1 MGEFLAHACFFGGSE
16 SVATIIQLLISM
28 ILFFVLFYGI
38 SFILNMILK
47 VTWLMVAV
55 YPFIIIMLMDG
66 ISTFQY
72 FTRPVQSFQAAYEGI
87 AGLSLPDILM
97 LGSGF
102 IGVIL
107 AGATIRYLRNAGYKM
122 F

>member
-1 MGEFLAHACFFGGSE
+1 MGEFLAHACFFGGLNQ
-16 SVATIIQLLISM
+16 VATIIQLIISM

-47 VTWLMVAV
+47 VTWLMVIV
-55 YPFIIIMLMDG
+55 YPFVIILLMDG

-72 FTRPVQSFQAAYEGI
+72 FTRPGESFQAAYDGL

-102 IGVIL
+102 AGVVL
-107 AGATIRYLRNAGYKM
+107 AGVTIRYLRNAGYKM

>member
-1 MGEFLAHACFFGGSE
+1 MGAFLPMLIFLE
-16 SVATIIQLLISM
+16 VKNVAIIIQLIISM
-28 ILFFVLFYGI
+28 VLFFVLFYGI

-47 VTWLMVAV
+47 TTWLMVVV
-55 YPFIIIMLMDG
+55 YPFIIVLLMDE
-66 ISTFQY
+66 ISTFSY
-72 FTRPVQSFQAAYEGI
+72 LTKPGQSFKAAYDGI
-87 AGLSLPDILM
+87 AGLDLPNILM

-107 AGATIRYLRNAGYKM
+107 AGFTIRFLRNSGYKM

>member
-1 MGEFLAHACFFGGSE
+1 MGAFLPMLIFLE
-16 SVATIIQLLISM
+16 VKNVAIIIQLVISM

-47 VTWLMVAV
+47 VTWLMVVV
-55 YPFIIIMLMDG
+55 YPFIIVLLMDG

-72 FTRPVQSFQAAYEGI
+72 FTRPGASFQAAYEGI

-102 IGVIL
+102 AGVVL
-107 AGATIRYLRNAGYKM
+107 AGVTIRYLRNAGYKM

>member
-1 MGEFLAHACFFGGSE
+1 MGAFLPMLIFLE
-16 SVATIIQLLISM
+16 VKNVAIIIQLIISM

-47 VTWLMVAV
+47 TTWLMVVV
-55 YPFIIIMLMDG
+55 YPFIIILLMDG
-66 ISTFQY
+66 ISTFSY
-72 FTRPVQSFQAAYEGI
+72 LTNPTQSFRAAYEGI
-87 AGLSLPDILM
+87 AGLDLPNILM

-107 AGATIRYLRNAGYKM
+107 AGFTIRFFRNAGYKM

>member
-1 MGEFLAHACFFGGSE
+1 MGEFLAHACFFGGSIL
-16 SVATIIQLLISM
+16 VATIIQLVISM

-38 SFILNMILK
+38 SFIINMILK
-47 VTWLMVAV
+47 VTWLMVLV
-55 YPFIIIMLMDG
+55 YPVIIILMMDG

-72 FTRPVQSFQAAYEGI
+72 FTRPGESFQAAYDGLVQ
-87 AGLSLPDILM
+87 LSLPDILM

-102 IGVIL
+102 AGVVL
-107 AGATIRYLRNAGYKM
+107 AGVTIRYLRNAGYKM